1 MCVCVC
7 LYMWIKLKWSI
18 NPVLHT
24 GQCIWCLGHSLCMEM
39 TLHVKEKRQTVITDC
54 LCSPLVWRVKPLR
67 VSPLTDVA
75 ITFGWER
82 WIWVSICP
90 LKTEVNEL
98 IQQSV
103 EHLDHPEFTRYERE
117 TQHKVSRLFSL
128 VFQNVIMPSFSICF
142 AFLLFF

>member
-1 MCVCVC
+1 MCVCLFIYVNKTEVKHQSHFAHWTVY
-7 LYMWIKLKWSI
+7 LMFRSFS
-18 NPVLHT
+18 LH
-24 GQCIWCLGHSLCMEM
+24 GNDFAC
-39 TLHVKEKRQTVITDC
+39 KKKRQTVITDC
-54 LCSPLVWRVKPLR
+54 LYSPLVWRVKPLW

-98 IQQSV
+98 IQQSI

-128 VFQNVIMPSFSICF
+128 VFQNLIMPSFSICF
-142 AFLLFF
+142 SFLLFF